1 MYIALVYL
9 PFTADF
15 YLYFLSNGFRGL
27 TSYVALEAVCIMTII
42 AMMLLVELL
51 TMCNCTGIQERD
63 LASRSG
69 LKNEKKKG
77 GKYKRR
83 ALRSGMG
90 NEEADYDDE
99 YDSEFDEFEEMGY
112 AAYYET
118 TKKGLGDRTAGEP
131 EGPKS
136 PRDRGKQPRR
146 PGDEGSQSEEDLDSD
161 DIDPAK
167 KKKKKKTVEPDD
179 SPAPGGS
186 SDEDFSEIRK
196 TGSKS
201 ARNKSGKL
209 KKEEE
214 KRIKKQKKEDEARL
228 KKIKK
233 EEDEREERDAEEQA
247 RK

>member
-99 YDSEFDEFEEMGY
+99 YDSEFDE
-112 AAYYET
+112 
-118 TKKGLGDRTAGEP
+118 
-131 EGPKS
+131 
-136 PRDRGKQPRR
+136 
-146 PGDEGSQSEEDLDSD
+146 
-161 DIDPAK
+161 
-167 KKKKKKTVEPDD
+167 
-179 SPAPGGS
+179 
-186 SDEDFSEIRK
+186 
-196 TGSKS
+196 
-201 ARNKSGKL
+201 
-209 KKEEE
+209 
-214 KRIKKQKKEDEARL
+214 
-228 KKIKK
+228 
-233 EEDEREERDAEEQA
+233 
-247 RK
+247 